1 MKKISK
7 FLIITTIALIMLMVF
22 VGCKKDETI
31 TLKAPE
37 NIVINGS
44 VISWDAVENATGY
57 EVVVDN
63 NTDNVIST
71 VDAMYTENLTELGS
85 HSIMVRA
92 FCTLND
98 EKIYS
103 DYSTFTFDKKEKLA
117 MSSVTINGKVASW
130 DAVENASGY
139 YVKVINISSEV
150 LYEGT
155 ITETSY
161 SFDESSVAAD
171 EQKYSKPALYTIY
184 VTAKV
189 AENETKYSDSNSA
202 FAYYCVTTQVEKT
215 SITAI
220 TSTSVRWKAMTNA
233 TGYTLYLYY
242 VGANGDELV
251 ETYDSSTN
259 SYALSYLDF
268 ETKGVG
274 TYYVLIKA
282 LGDKGDNKVYLDS
295 DISEREKDS
304 ETGKYLYD
312 LKVIDNAP
320 SDLTMSVDSNNKTW
334 VEFKLDSIDDIEY
347 CTIYLKAYNADES
360 SSLTTIDKKISLGSG
375 TFDCTQTTDTTV
387 DTSKKYYEISNAD
400 TQYRE
405 ARNYTKIDPTVSSY
419 NAAIDY
425 YRMVGDTSSHSY
437 ELLVE
442 DNYYK
447 VDNLTINL
455 EPNDKYY
462 MKDSNGVYSLYEVMD
477 SKTAYAD
484 LDDTT
489 TYYTLN
495 DSNEYVSIGTK
506 SEITEGTY
514 DKYYYQ
520 VVFALIGSDYYY
532 KYNGEEFDK
541 AANYYTRNNDLTSF
555 ESGVTY
561 YEFNSVTYKLCIDD
575 LFFTIDEN
583 GNYEYVRSDMSYYGK
598 LFTISMDMTGTS
610 YQIIVPDAITCKD
623 QYLSYK
629 KPNLIDSSISYAT
642 SSIKGYFDSEDE
654 YNTFVSK
661 YNGYFGVETIG
672 ELQYIN
678 YESDKNYVLLT
689 DLDNLSYN
697 WVSIPAFS
705 GTLDGN
711 NHTIKNLVIKA
722 DKNDDEAGFIKTNN
736 GIIKDVYFINSTFKD
751 DTNSINVGL
760 VVFANESTGIISN
773 VYVSGNIK
781 GAYIGAGLA
790 YVNEG
795 EISYSQSDVDIA
807 SRLCSGFVH
816 LNYGNIKSS
825 SSLGDITATDNYIS
839 LGDYN
844 ETIAFLSE
852 KTNETY
858 DHANDAIYVYEN
870 LEYKYLG
877 LGSEI
882 IANND
887 LLLDSDKKYDEYF
900 CVENFD
906 VLGAG
911 FIYKNSG
918 EITYSYSQG
927 SISAVAILGEAQAAG
942 FVVDNTGTI
951 ESSFAG
957 PKFSSNSKNLL
968 KVSAESDKTNSEAA
982 GFVVKNSGT
991 ISYCYSTLQATAQNM
1006 FGGFVASNLS
1016 GATIEGCYSTGGIGI
1031 QTSGTQGAFLAKNEG
1046 TVTSCYFYNAY
1057 TTQTQNN
1064 NDSYATR
1071 ATSVSDLIEK
1081 INALNSN
1088 KFATISDVVTPAVVG
1103 IIYVEEYETSIGTGS
1118 YIKTVGSYAT
1128 VVEGSVV
1135 TYSDIVSDSDNF
1147 DYIVIGSVSVKG
1159 SALVIYQNKTTNDR
1173 VVIKVTIK

>member
-1 MKKISK
+1 MKKISI

-57 EVVVDN
+57 EVIVDN

-85 HSIMVRA
+85 HSIKIRA
-92 FCTLND
+92 VYSSND

-103 DYSTFTFDKKEKLA
+103 DYSTFTFDKKEKLV
-117 MSSVTINGKVASW
+117 MSSVAINDKVASW
-130 DAVENASGY
+130 DAVENAVGY
-139 YVKVINISSEV
+139 YVKVINVSSDV

-155 ITETSY
+155 ITDTSY
-161 SFDESSVAAD
+161 SFDESSVAVD

-189 AENETKYSDSNSA
+189 AENETRYSDSNST

-215 SITAI
+215 SITAV
-220 TSTSVRWKAMTNA
+220 TSTSIRWKAMSNA
-233 TGYTLYLYY
+233 TGYTLYLYF
-242 VGANGDELV
+242 VGPSGDELV
-251 ETYDSSTN
+251 KTYDSSTN
-259 SYALSYLDF
+259 SYSLSYLDF
-268 ETKGVG
+268 ETKGIG

-295 DISEREKDS
+295 EISEREKDS

-320 SDLTMSVDSNNKTW
+320 SDLTMSIDSENKTW
-334 VEFKLDSIDDIEY
+334 VAFTLDSIDDIEY
-347 CTIYLKAYNADES
+347 CTVYLKAYNADES
-360 SSLTTIDKKISLGSG
+360 SSLTTIDKTISLGSG
-375 TFDCTQTTDTTV
+375 AFDCSVTTDTTI
-387 DTSKKYYEISNAD
+387 DTSKKYYEISNDD

-405 ARNYTKIDPTVSSY
+405 ARNYTKMDPTINSY
-419 NAAIDY
+419 NAALDY
-425 YRMVGDTSSHSY
+425 YRMVEGASTHSY

-442 DNYYK
+442 DHYYK
-447 VDNLTINL
+447 IDNTAITL

-462 MKDSNGVYSLYEVMD
+462 TKDANDVYTLFEVM
-477 SKTAYAD
+477 SYKTSYAE

-495 DSNEYVSIGTK
+495 DLNEYVSIGTK
-506 SEITEGTY
+506 SEIVDGAY

-520 VVFALIGSDYYY
+520 AETSLSISDYYY
-532 KYNGEEFDK
+532 KYDSTGFNK
-541 AANYYTRNNDLTSF
+541 AANYYLRGNELTSF
-555 ESGVTY
+555 ESDVQY
-561 YEFNSVTYKLCIDD
+561 YEFNNVTYNLCIDD
-575 LFFTIDEN
+575 LFFIVDED
-583 GNYEYVRSDMSYYGK
+583 GNYKYVRSDMSYYGK

-629 KPNLIDSSISYAT
+629 KPSLIDSSVSYAI
-642 SSIKGYFDSEDE
+642 SSIKGYFDSEEE

-678 YESDKNYVLLT
+678 YEPDKNYVLLT

-697 WVSIPAFS
+697 WVSIPEFS
-705 GTLDGN
+705 GILDGN
-711 NHTIKNLVIKA
+711 NHAIKNLVIIEK
-722 DKNDDEAGFIKTNN
+722 KGEKEVGFIKTNT
-736 GIIKDVYFINSTFKD
+736 GTIKDLYFINSIFKD
-751 DTNSINVGL
+751 DSDSKNVGL
-760 VVFANESTGIISN
+760 VVYINESAGMITN
-773 VYVSGNIK
+773 VYVSGSIK
-781 GAYIGAGLA
+781 GAYIGAGVA
-790 YVNEG
+790 YANDG
-795 EISYSQSDVDIA
+795 TISHAQSDVDIS
-807 SRLCSGFVH
+807 SRVCSGFVY
-816 LNYGNIKSS
+816 LNNATIKSS
-825 SSLGDITATDNYIS
+825 ISLGDITASDNYIS

-844 ETIAFLSE
+844 KTLDSLSE
-852 KTNETY
+852 HTS
-858 DHANDAIYVYEN
+858 DAVYVYIDS
-870 LEYKYLG
+870 EYKYLG

-900 CVENFD
+900 CVKKLD

-911 FIYKNSG
+911 FAYKNSG
-918 EITYSYSQG
+918 NISYSYSQG
-927 SISAVAILGEAQAAG
+927 SVSVVAILGKAQAAG
-942 FVVDNTGTI
+942 FVVENSGTGTI
-951 ESSFAG
+951 ESSLSG

-968 KVSAESDKTNSEAA
+968 KVNAESNALESEAA
-982 GFVVKNSGT
+982 GFVVKNDGIIKYS
-991 ISYCYSTLQATAQNM
+991 YSTLQATAQDV
-1006 FGGFVASNLS
+1006 FGGFVANNSS
-1016 GATIEGCYSTGGIGI
+1016 TGEIEACYSTGGIGI
-1031 QTSGTQGAFLAKNEG
+1031 QTSGIQGVFLALNEG
-1046 TVTSCYFYNAY
+1046 SVTNCYFYNAY
-1057 TTQTQNN
+1057 ATQTQNN

-1071 ATSVSDLIEK
+1071 ATSVNDLVEK
-1081 INALNSN
+1081 INALSSN
-1088 KFATISDVVTPAVVG
+1088 KFATISNVVTPAVVG

-1118 YIKTVGSYAT
+1118 YIKTVGEYST
-1128 VVEGSVV
+1128 VIEGSVV
-1135 TYSDIVSDSDNF
+1135 TYSDIVSDSNNF

-1159 SALVIYQNKTTNDR
+1159 TALVVYQNKTTNDR